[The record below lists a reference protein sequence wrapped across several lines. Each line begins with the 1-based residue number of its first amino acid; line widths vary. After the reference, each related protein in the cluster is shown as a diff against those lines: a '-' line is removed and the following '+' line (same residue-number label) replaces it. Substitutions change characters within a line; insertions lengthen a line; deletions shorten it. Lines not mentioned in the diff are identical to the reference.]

1 MRIDFII
8 RLLGM
13 AAAAVGG
20 WRLGSAIAS
29 QSGAD
34 ELRWI
39 IILALAGALLGLILT
54 PYVTTVPARWLWR
67 HVKIMP
73 VSDLL
78 VGAAGLILALIAA
91 ALLAIPLSML
101 PYYFGQ
107 VLPFVAAIVF
117 AYFGVSVMIM
127 RKKEILDFLASRRS
141 ASTPQAPGKQSTE
154 RAIIV
159 DTSAIIDGR
168 IADISQTGFV
178 D

>member
-29 QSGAD
+29 QAGPTSFGGYRSGPG
-34 ELRWI
+34 WSPS
-39 IILALAGALLGLILT
+39 GLILT
-54 PYVTTVPARWLWR
+54 PYITTVPARWLWR

-73 VSDLL
+73 ASDLL

-101 PYYFGQ
+101 PSYFGQ

-117 AYFGVSVMIM
+117 AYFGS
-127 RKKEILDFLASRRS
+127 
-141 ASTPQAPGKQSTE
+141 P
-154 RAIIV
+154 
-159 DTSAIIDGR
+159 
-168 IADISQTGFV
+168 
-178 D
+178 